1 MDQTCPECGR
11 RVHRTPGRGRR
22 RTFDTAECRKAA
34 EYLDIPERR
43 LRDNW
48 RRWGIRAY
56 KVGRELRFRER
67 DIEAYLSRN
76 VEGAAA

>member
-1 MDQTCPECGR
+1 MAAGGSNRLLTLSQ
-11 RVHRTPGRGRR
+11 
-22 RTFDTAECRKAA
+22 AA
-34 EYLDIPERR
+34 EYLATPERR

-67 DIEAYLSRN
+67 DIESYLARN
-76 VEGAAA
+76 VEDSAA

>member
-1 MDQTCPECGR
+1 MPAGGSNRLLD
-11 RVHRTPGRGRR
+11 V
-22 RTFDTAECRKAA
+22 AKAA
-34 EYLDIPERR
+34 EYLDVPERR

-67 DIEAYLSRN
+67 DLESYLART
-76 VEGAAA
+76 VLGGAA